1 MVRGLQKN
9 PLMNAKYNPC
19 DEHSP
24 DGCVTTLVD
33 KTLYADALDEIPYIE
48 WSTDQ
53 NFIEWFRYAML
64 WWMSDDGSG
73 WNFFHDKA
81 KLLLVI
87 PLRIGRSFDEL
98 SVL

>member
-33 KTLYADALDEIPYIE
+33 KTLYADAVDEIPYIE
-48 WSTDQ
+48 
-53 NFIEWFRYAML
+53 
-64 WWMSDDGSG
+64 
-73 WNFFHDKA
+73 
-81 KLLLVI
+81 
-87 PLRIGRSFDEL
+87 
-98 SVL
+98 